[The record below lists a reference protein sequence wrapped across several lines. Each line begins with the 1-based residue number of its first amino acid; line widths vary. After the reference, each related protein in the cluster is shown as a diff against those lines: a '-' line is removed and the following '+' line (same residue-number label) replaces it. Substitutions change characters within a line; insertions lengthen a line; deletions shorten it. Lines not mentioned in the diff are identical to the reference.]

1 MLRSCIS
8 EGGGQNNCEDEL
20 TADDDDDVLDD
31 RKLVGGESGL
41 NGLLAS
47 TDDGLLATAASVELV
62 TSNL

>member
-20 TADDDDDVLDD
+20 TADDDVSDD